1 MHSCHHYPRASL
13 GTAEHCF
20 DMGEMDGNTKH
31 FFSQREVL
39 RWHSCPGVGGSPSL
53 GVSQNCGDVA
63 LRGVGSGH
71 GGVGW
76 GWAWGS
82 WGSFLT

>member
-13 GTAEHCF
+13 GTAGHCF

-53 GVSQNCGDVA
+53 GVWAVGTVGWA
-63 LRGVGSGH
+63 GVGRGDL
-71 GGVGW
+71 GDL
-76 GWAWGS
+76 
-82 WGSFLT
+82 F